1 MDETPHAEGGI
12 LSTLTRMFRTLRDLV
27 ENRIE
32 LFLVEWREERM
43 RLLGTLLLAAAGS
56 VCLLLTL
63 VMLTLTLV
71 VVFWDTHRVLVLSL
85 MTLAYAGISVTAFV
99 VLRSRLQKWQPFSA
113 TMDQIKKDRA
123 CFEKPD

>member
-1 MDETPHAEGGI
+1 M
-12 LSTLTRMFRTLRDLV
+12 STLTRMFKTLRDVV

-32 LFLVEWREERM
+32 LFLIEWREERV
-43 RLLGTLLLAAAGS
+43 RLVGTLLLAAVGA

-63 VMLTLTLV
+63 VTLTLTLV

-85 MTLAYAGISVTAFV
+85 VTLAYAGISVTAFT